1 MTRAKAGWLVAAVVC
16 TLVVASAKADEVI
29 PRFESAKCW
38 FSKPAGAVDCG
49 YLIVPANRRK
59 ADGKTVRV
67 AVATVR
73 PTLGVRYPDPVVIV
87 GGGPGYPIGLTD
99 AGLVEW
105 RKQIRRTPA
114 FQQRDVILV
123 EQRGVG
129 RSEPSLDCDELDAL
143 GASAEYLLTNSD
155 TSAKEEIAAAIAC
168 SDRLLRDGVDLAGY
182 SGIEFAADLADL
194 RRAIGYDAWNL
205 VGTSYGSRIALTVMR
220 DHPEGLRAVVLNSVY
235 PLEVQ
240 FLENYWGTAE
250 RMLNLVFAAC
260 EDNDVCRKEYPD
272 IAAHYVDTVARM
284 NEKPVTVEVPRTG
297 SGQAMALPVSGWMVG
312 ETTLD
317 LMASSDWRTAIAYV
331 DAVSAGDAHMIEATA
346 KIISDKYADSEQFSD
361 GVYYSAIC
369 QEEFP
374 FDDAAAVHA
383 DYRVYERLLGVNWS
397 DTREAICDAWPVD
410 SAPPSEN
417 AAVSSDIPTLLL
429 AGTWD
434 YITPPDYAD
443 VVHQRLPNSYL
454 IMFPKM
460 GHDVISTN
468 YCGLLVVDEFLNH
481 PDRKPS
487 SWCALYPIEPDFK

>member
-1 MTRAKAGWLVAAVVC
+1 MTGAKTARLLAALACSLVASPTIADDAV
-16 TLVVASAKADEVI
+16 
-29 PRFESAKCW
+29 PRFEPAECW
-38 FSKPAGAVDCG
+38 FAKPAGAVDCG
-49 YLIVPANRRK
+49 FLVVPANRRK

-67 AVATVR
+67 AVATFR
-73 PTLGVRYPDPVVIV
+73 TTLGVQYPDPVVIV

-99 AGLVEW
+99 EGLVEW

-114 FQQRDVILV
+114 FQQRNVILV

-129 RSEPSLDCDELDAL
+129 RSEPSLNCDEIDAV
-143 GASAEYLLTNSD
+143 GASTEYLLADGN
-155 TSAKEEIAAAIAC
+155 TSGKDDIAAMVAC

-235 PLEVQ
+235 PLEAQ
-240 FLENYWGTAE
+240 FLENYWGTAA
-250 RMLNLVFAAC
+250 RMLNLAFAAC
-260 EDNDVCRKEYPD
+260 EDNDACRKEYPD
-272 IAAHYVDTVARM
+272 IAAHYFDTVARM
-284 NEKPVTVEVPRTG
+284 NEKPATAEVPRAEG
-297 SGQAMALPVSGWMVG
+297 GQTMELPVSGWMVG
-312 ETTLD
+312 EVTLD
-317 LMASSDWRTAIAYV
+317 LLASSDWMTTIAYV
-331 DAVSAGDAHMIEATA
+331 DAVSAGDAHMIEVTA
-346 KIISDKYADSEQFSD
+346 KYIVGKYADAEQFSD

-374 FDDAAAVHA
+374 FDDATAVRA
-383 DYRVYERLLGVNWS
+383 DYGAYGRLLGVDWQ
-397 DTREAICDAWPVD
+397 DAEEEICHAWPVA
-410 SAPPSEN
+410 SAPASEN

-434 YITPPDYAD
+434 YITPPEYAD
-443 VVHQRLPNSYL
+443 AVHQRLPNSYL
-454 IMFPKM
+454 IMFPKV

-487 SWCALYPIEPDFK
+487 SWCALYPIEPGFK